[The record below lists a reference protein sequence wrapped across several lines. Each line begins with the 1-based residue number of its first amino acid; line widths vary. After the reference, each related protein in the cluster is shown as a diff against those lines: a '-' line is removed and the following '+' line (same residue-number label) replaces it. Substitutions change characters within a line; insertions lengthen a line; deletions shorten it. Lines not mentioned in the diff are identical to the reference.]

1 MSVLSLICALNALA
15 VVGFASLAWFSLR
28 YGMPRWLL
36 AMTVAPGML
45 GSVLVD
51 AVMLRIGFYMVPWE
65 TALALVAYGVAWWWG
80 RPGPS
85 GPGSR

>member
-1 MSVLSLICALNALA
+1 MSVLTLICVLNALA

-45 GSVLVD
+45 GSALVD
-51 AVMLRIGFYMVPWE
+51 AVMLRLGFYGVPVE
-65 TALALVAYGVAWWWG
+65 TTLALIAYGMAWRWG
-80 RPGPS
+80 RPS